1 METIFYRAVA
11 LSKDEISDDEKHAE
25 IPKSSD
31 SMFEKNP
38 KVSELQLFFS
48 NSMKDRVKKSK
59 ITPGNSG
66 RKSYH
71 QLCIAPKETNL
82 YHSSSQ
88 WERFQYWADYQHSWF
103 VLIDYIKEA
112 A

>member
-1 METIFYRAVA
+1 MTYLIDKLRRLKIYLLKGEKSLSADMETIFYRAVA
-11 LSKDEISDDEKHAE
+11 LSKDEISEDEKHAE

-48 NSMKDRVKKSK
+48 NSMKDRIKKSK

-71 QLCIAPKETNL
+71 QLCIAP
-82 YHSSSQ
+82 
-88 WERFQYWADYQHSWF
+88 
-103 VLIDYIKEA
+103 
-112 A
+112 

>member
-1 METIFYRAVA
+1 MKIYLLKGEKSLPADMETIFYRAVA

-25 IPKSSD
+25 ILKSSD

-71 QLCIAPKETNL
+71 QLCIAP
-82 YHSSSQ
+82 
-88 WERFQYWADYQHSWF
+88 
-103 VLIDYIKEA
+103 
-112 A
+112 

>member
-1 METIFYRAVA
+1 MSADMETIFYRAVA

-25 IPKSSD
+25 ILKSSD

-66 RKSYH
+66 RKSSVVH
-71 QLCIAPKETNL
+71 RSLRD
-82 YHSSSQ
+82 
-88 WERFQYWADYQHSWF
+88 RFVSLIVTVRKIS
-103 VLIDYIKEA
+103 VLSRLSTLVIRSH
-112 A
+112 